1 MFVDVRGLLLE
12 AGTKKGY
19 GSGYKSSAVG
29 VSQSKVINHR
39 HAMPLTEL
47 AVRKAKGTDRAYKL
61 TDSGGLFLYVMPAG
75 GKSWRWKYY
84 VDGRE
89 KLMTLGLY
97 PDVSLAEARERRD
110 QARKMKSAGHD
121 PMAERKLEQQLR
133 RIAAENAFEAVAK
146 AWLAQWSPDKSPR
159 HVEYVQRRLEADV
172 FPEIGSRPVSE
183 IQAPELVAM
192 VKKIS
197 ARGAGDIAKRA
208 YQTCS
213 QVFRY
218 AVAHGLAQR
227 NPAADVKPGD
237 VLPARRQEHYSRVDS
252 RELPEL
258 LRHIEAYQG
267 SATTRLAMKLMA
279 LTFVRTSELIGARW
293 SEFDL
298 DVAEWRIPAERMK
311 MRTPHIVPL
320 SRQAV
325 EVLKTLQLVTGR
337 SKLLFPGERDH
348 EKPMSNNTILG
359 ALKRMGYQGRMTGHG
374 FRGVASTILHE
385 HGFNHE
391 YIELQL
397 AHSARDKV
405 SAAYNHAKY
414 LEQRAELM
422 QQWADYLDAAAR
434 GNVLTGAFRKAA

>member
-1 MFVDVRGLLLE
+1 
-12 AGTKKGY
+12 
-19 GSGYKSSAVG
+19 
-29 VSQSKVINHR
+29 
-39 HAMPLTEL
+39 MPLTDT
-47 AVRKAKGTDRAYKL
+47 AIRKAKAKEKPYKL
-61 TDSGGLFLYVMPAG
+61 SDSGGLYLYVTPAG
-75 GKSWRWKYY
+75 GRSWRWKYY
-84 VDGRE
+84 VEGRE
-89 KLMTLGLY
+89 KLMTLGNY

-110 QARKMKSAGHD
+110 QARKVKSNGQD
-121 PMAERKLEQQLR
+121 PMAERKLAQQLR
-133 RIAAENAFEAVAK
+133 RVAAANSFEAVAK
-146 AWLAQWSPDKSPR
+146 AWLEQWRPNKSPR

-172 FPEIGSRPVSE
+172 FPEIGARPVSE

-197 ARGAGDIAKRA
+197 DRGAVDIAKRA

-252 RELPEL
+252 RELPAL

-267 SATTRLAMKLMA
+267 SVTTRLAMKLMA
-279 LTFVRTSELIGARW
+279 LTFVRTGELIGARW
-293 SEFDL
+293 EEFDL
-298 DVAEWRIPAERMK
+298 DCAEWRIPAERMK

-320 SRQAV
+320 STQAV

-385 HGFNHE
+385 FGFDHDH
-391 YIELQL
+391 IELQL

-405 SAAYNHAKY
+405 AAAYNHAKY
-414 LEQRAELM
+414 LEQRTAMM
-422 QQWADYLDAAAR
+422 QDWADYLDAIVR
-434 GNVLTGAFRKAA
+434 GNVVAGSFRKAA